1 MNITC
6 IWHGHN
12 TLGESPLWDHRENA
26 LFWVDIYGCQLH
38 RLRVEDGSYHSWTM
52 PDKITSIG
60 LKQGGGLVATFK
72 SALVAIELPSGK
84 ITWLNELL
92 KNADNLRFNEGKCD
106 RQGRYWAGTMDIQGK
121 EPTGVLYQFDHKAQA
136 IARDADFAISNGIGW
151 SPDNHTMYF
160 TDTIARKIF
169 QYDFD
174 PESGC
179 LSNRRL
185 FATTPTD
192 AGLPDGL
199 AVDSQGD
206 LWSAHSYGW
215 RITRYAPDGSIKEVI
230 PMPISRPTSCCFG
243 GKNLNI
249 LYVTSAR
256 GNLSEAD
263 LLRGPDAGGLFAM
276 TTEVTGISETC
287 YTYKS

>member
-1 MNITC
+1 MKIAC

-12 TLGESPLWDHRENA
+12 ILGESPIWDHRENA
-26 LFWVDIYGCQLH
+26 LFWVDINGCQLH
-38 RLRVEDGSYHSWTM
+38 RLTVENGSHHSWDM
-52 PDKITSIG
+52 PDKLTSIG
-60 LKQGGGLVATFK
+60 LKQGGGLVATLK

-92 KNADNLRFNEGKCD
+92 KDTENLRFNEGKCD
-106 RQGRYWAGTMDIQGK
+106 RQGRYWAATMDIHGK
-121 EPTGVLYQFDHKAQA
+121 APTGVLYQFDHKARETK
-136 IARDADFAISNGIGW
+136 RDANFAISNGIGW
-151 SPDNHTMYF
+151 SPDNKIMYF
-160 TDTIARKIF
+160 TDTVARKIF

-174 PESGC
+174 PQSG
-179 LSNRRL
+179 SVANRRL
-185 FATTPTD
+185 FTTTPVD

-199 AVDSQGD
+199 AVDSHGY

-215 RITRYAPDGSIKEVI
+215 RITRYAPDGEIARVI

-256 GNLSEAD
+256 GNLSDAD
-263 LLRGPDAGGLFAM
+263 LQQGPDSGGVFAIN
-276 TTEVTGISETC
+276 TEVTGIPEVC
-287 YTYKS
+287 YTYKP